1 MTFPQIPSSGTIH
14 GVSSQSPDK
23 QLESKMNS
31 YFLPDRHPREGYNVH
46 VHHLHL
52 HVPSTQDAAQSELL
66 PTPQYPHTNSSSSLW
81 YHPHHLHHLHQP
93 QLLHPQVHRSHSL
106 SQMPSL
112 PNDQRKH
119 KRTRSGCFTCRSRR
133 VKCDETRPTCDRC
146 SKGKRECVYPP
157 PPARRTTGSRA
168 NPGTAEKHPAIPESG
183 SSDENNDRDSAISK
197 TNNAKRNGSTNED
210 LSSRPK
216 SPPVSRLKASIS
228 RRQRA
233 QSLPRRR
240 GRPPSEAASDIQER
254 DNSPVSDVTSAISE
268 SRSSP
273 DDGTE
278 APALGPLGPS
288 LEAISSLPGASKLTE
303 DVKFFLAYHRHYITF
318 RHYFMRQD
326 AQSFINNDI
335 ILLAM
340 QYKPLLYAIVG
351 FSSYIY
357 SIRHPNGKL
366 YTFLQ
371 YYHKSVTGLLK
382 SLSTSNVHHDA
393 MMLTILQLATFEE
406 YIGDWVSVTD
416 HHQAAHRMLTELYT
430 PEKINEN
437 EFRRYMF
444 LWYTR
449 FDIVSGILA
458 GNEAILS
465 REWYIACEL
474 FAVEDEASHPGNINK
489 KFYTLALRNRRV
501 GMDMASLIAKT
512 SRGLITIEEFSRQN
526 QDITARL
533 DKIQDAWS
541 CLVHPD
547 HLITS
552 FPNKVPLGPNDI
564 VDPYVPGRIY
574 DESLWDVNNLLV
586 DIIGARMMHKY
597 QTGLLLQQLD
607 LEELQADALKLCSL
621 IETMERWPDKP
632 KDSILQA
639 QSSFALA
646 VLFIP
651 SDEKHIMWSRRI
663 LAKVERLGFI
673 YPSAFRAKMADLW
686 QLPELNHWWLPNEE
700 GYPRIVNEIRDWTS
714 ERELKP
720 RDTFREDIRDLKTMF
735 WRMAMGG
742 DDSSHGSSPSNTLT
756 PPTAAGLNPDTSP
769 SESTS

>member
-1 MTFPQIPSSGTIH
+1 
-14 GVSSQSPDK
+14 
-23 QLESKMNS
+23 MNS
-31 YFLPDRHPREGYNVH
+31 YFLPDRPREGYNA
-46 VHHLHL
+46 
-52 HVPSTQDAAQSELL
+52 PSTQDAAQFASHSEILA
-66 PTPQYPHTNSSSSLW
+66 TPQYPHSNSLW
-81 YHPHHLHHLHQP
+81 YYPHQP
-93 QLLHPQVHRSHSL
+93 HIPHPQVHHSHFP
-106 SQMPSL
+106 MPSV

-133 VKCDETRPTCDRC
+133 VKCDETHPICDRC
-146 SKGKRECVYPP
+146 NKGKRECVYPP
-157 PPARRTTGSRA
+157 PPVRRTGSRA
-168 NPGTAEKHPAIPESG
+168 NLGTAEKHPPIPESG
-183 SSDENNDRDSAISK
+183 SSDENNGRDSGISK
-197 TNNAKRNGSTNED
+197 TDNGKGNEATKEGQSC
-210 LSSRPK
+210 LQ
-216 SPPVSRLKASIS
+216 SPPVSRPKASIP
-228 RRQRA
+228 RRQSA
-233 QSLPRRR
+233 QSLPRRKR
-240 GRPPSEAASDIQER
+240 RPPSETASEVQER
-254 DNSPVSDVTSAISE
+254 DNSPISDVTSAVSE
-268 SRSSP
+268 ARSSP
-273 DDGTE
+273 GGGTE
-278 APALGPLGPS
+278 AAALGSS
-288 LEAISSLPGASKLTE
+288 LEAISNLPDSSRLTE

-326 AQSFINNDI
+326 AKSFIQNDI
-335 ILLAM
+335 ILQAM
-340 QYKPLLYAIVG
+340 QYKPLLYAVVG

-437 EFRRYMF
+437 EFRRNMF
-444 LWYTR
+444 IWYTR

-458 GNEAILS
+458 GSEAILS

-474 FAVEDEASHPGNINK
+474 FAVEDEASNPSDINK
-489 KFYTLALRNRRV
+489 KFYTLAIRSRRV
-501 GMDMASLIAKT
+501 GMDIASLIAKT
-512 SRGLITIEEFSRQN
+512 SRGLITIDEFSRQN

-533 DKIQDAWS
+533 DKIQETWS
-541 CLVHPD
+541 CLIHPD
-547 HLITS
+547 HLVTS

-574 DESLWDVNNLLV
+574 DESLWDLNNLLV
-586 DIIGARMMHKY
+586 DIIGIRMMHKY

-646 VLFIP
+646 ALFIP
-651 SDEKHIMWSRRI
+651 NDEKHIMWSRRI
-663 LAKVERLGFI
+663 LAKVEQLGFI
-673 YPSAFRAKMADLW
+673 YPSTFRSKMADLW

-720 RDTFREDIRDLKTMF
+720 RDPFREDIRDLKTMF
-735 WRMAMGG
+735 WRMTMD
-742 DDSSHGSSPSNTLT
+742 DDSSHGSSASNTFT
-756 PPTAAGLNPDTSP
+756 PPTAVGLYPDTSP
-769 SESTS
+769 SEPTP